1 MKLCK
6 NKERCLSWSG
16 SRYYLANRWQSQII
30 PTQSALILIKCPLS
44 WLWTES
50 NQFLFLHWLHQMM
63 SLRITKYLLTK
74 LWIIAMRN
82 VMINR
87 LFSRY
92 LIGKNWTYFRAE
104 QITLSW
110 KSKHKPD
117 HSKFKSKKLLGV
129 SPMLSLF
136 SWILLFLLPALSQF
150 DMSILSEQLIKNS
163 EH

>member
-1 MKLCK
+1 MAVADYPDTK
-6 NKERCLSWSG
+6 RTDIDWTV
-16 SRYYLANRWQSQII
+16 A
-30 PTQSALILIKCPLS
+30 CPLS

-50 NQFLFLHWLHQMM
+50 NHFLFLHWLHQMM
-63 SLRITKYLLTK
+63 SLRIKKYLLTK

-117 HSKFKSKKLLGV
+117 HSKFKSEKLLGV

-136 SWILLFLLPALSQF
+136 SCILLFLLPALSQF
-150 DMSILSEQLIKNS
+150 DMFLLK
-163 EH
+163 